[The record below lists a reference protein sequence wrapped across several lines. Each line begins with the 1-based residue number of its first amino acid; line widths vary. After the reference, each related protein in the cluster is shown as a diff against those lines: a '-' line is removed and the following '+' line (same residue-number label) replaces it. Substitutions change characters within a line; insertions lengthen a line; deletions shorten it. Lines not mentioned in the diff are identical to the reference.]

1 MPTEGNPLAWTLFI
15 AFVLAM
21 LALDLGVFHRH
32 AHVPRFREALTWTG
46 VWATLAVLFGG
57 WLAWERGATP
67 AIEFFTG
74 YVIELSLS
82 IDNVFV
88 FVVIFAALHIPRHL
102 QHRVLFW
109 GVLTA
114 LILRGVMIVG
124 GAALVAK
131 YHWVLYV
138 FGAFLLL
145 TGLKMLRQPDH
156 DEVSPEDN
164 KLLAF
169 LRRRLRV
176 TELHGT
182 KFWVR
187 VDGRLR
193 ATPLLLALLMVEISD
208 VVFAIDSIPAI
219 FAVTQDPFLVFTANV
234 FAILGLRSLFFV
246 LSGMLDKFALLKR
259 GLAIVLGFVGT
270 KLVLMD
276 VVKIPPL
283 LSLGVV
289 VGVLGGSIVLS
300 LRRAPVRAIVHT
312 PPPEAPAKRDS
323 A

>member
-1 MPTEGNPLAWTLFI
+1 MPIDGNPLAWTLFCTFI
-15 AFVLAM
+15 LAM
-21 LALDLGVFHRH
+21 LALDLGVFHRE
-32 AHVPRFREALTWTG
+32 AHVPKFREALTWTG
-46 VWATLAVLFGG
+46 VWATLAVLFGS
-57 WLAWERGATP
+57 WLAWDRGATP

-114 LILRGVMIVG
+114 LILRGGMILG
-124 GAALVAK
+124 GAALVAR

-138 FGAFLLL
+138 FGGFLLL
-145 TGLKMLRQPDH
+145 TGLKMLRQPEG
-156 DEVSPEDN
+156 DEVSAEDSR
-164 KLLAF
+164 LLGF
-169 LRRRLRV
+169 LRRKLRV
-176 TELHGT
+176 TELHGN

-187 VDGRLR
+187 VDGKWRG
-193 ATPLLLALLMVEISD
+193 TPLLLALLMVEISD

-246 LSGMLDKFALLKR
+246 LAGMLDKFSLLKR
-259 GLAIVLGFVGT
+259 GLAIVLGFVGC
-270 KLVLMD
+270 KLLLMD
-276 VVKIPPL
+276 TVKIHPL
-283 LSLGVV
+283 ISLTVV
-289 VGVLGGSIVLS
+289 VGVLGGSILLS
-300 LRRAPVRAIVHT
+300 LRRNRVGTH
-312 PPPEAPAKRDS
+312 
-323 A
+323 

>member
-1 MPTEGNPLAWTLFI
+1 MPTQGSPLAWGL
-15 AFVLAM
+15 FVLFVLVM
-21 LALDLGVFHRH
+21 LALDLGVFHRR
-32 AHVPRFREALTWTG
+32 AHEPKFREALTWTA
-46 VWATLAVLFGG
+46 VWSVLAALFGG
-57 WLAWERGATP
+57 WVAWQFGTTASL
-67 AIEFFTG
+67 EFFTG

-88 FVVIFAALHIPRHL
+88 FVVIFTALRIPRHL

-114 LILRGVMIVG
+114 LILRGGMIVG

-138 FGAFLLL
+138 FGGFLLL

-156 DEVSPEDN
+156 GVAPEDN
-164 KLLAF
+164 RLLSF
-169 LRRRLRV
+169 LRKRLQV
-176 TELHGT
+176 TELHGM

-187 VDGRLR
+187 VDDRWR
-193 ATPLLLALLMVEISD
+193 ATPLLLALIMVEISD

-246 LSGMLDKFALLKR
+246 LAGMLDRFVYLKR
-259 GLAIVLGFVGT
+259 GLALVLGFVGA
-270 KLVLMD
+270 KLVLLD
-276 VVKIPPL
+276 TVKIPSLVSL
-283 LSLGVV
+283 LVV
-289 VGVLGGSIVLS
+289 VGVLAGSVLLS
-300 LRRAPVRAIVHT
+300 LRQTSARTVSRASPSTSPAVGTT
-312 PPPEAPAKRDS
+312 PP
-323 A
+323 